1 MARMNNGKL
10 LDGRFHSGRE
20 ILGDVPSGR
29 RAVELCGKRVKN
41 LDPRKNYSPE
51 EIDRKIR
58 IMPDRCKG
66 GEFLPD
72 PGPYPR
78 WPLPIPGPKRKPKP
92 IEETSTLEIFL
103 ILLKR
108 ILW

>member
-58 IMPDRCKG
+58 VMPDRCKG
-66 GEFLPD
+66 GAFFPD
-72 PGPYPR
+72 LRPYPR
-78 WPLPIPGPKRKPKP
+78 WPKP
-92 IEETSTLEIFL
+92 IEDKSILEIVL
-103 ILLKR
+103 ILLWR
-108 ILW
+108 VLWHRA

>member
-58 IMPDRCKG
+58 VMPDRCKG
-66 GEFLPD
+66 GEFLPH
-72 PGPYPR
+72 PYPR
-78 WPLPIPGPKRKPKP
+78 WPQP
-92 IEETSTLEIFL
+92 IEEKSTLEIFL
-103 ILLKR
+103 ILLWR
-108 ILW
+108 IIRGGA